1 MTTDWTDDYFQGLA
15 LEAWENEN
23 SPEKT
28 RADADFLLD
37 ALDAGLGTGPARL
50 LDVPCGDGRLALELA
65 RRGYKVTA
73 VDRDAAQLATA
84 KNMASREKAARQE
97 KLSIQWRRAD
107 MRRLRF
113 RGGFDGA
120 FCFGN
125 SFGYFGP
132 DGTAAFLAGM
142 GRALR
147 PGGRLVIDTQVAAE
161 SLLPTLEHRIWQQA
175 GDIAVLAE
183 YAYHPAE
190 SRLDS
195 TFTFIK
201 GQRREVRTASHW
213 VFTIGEIGRMLA
225 ASGVRILHLYADT
238 DGSPFE
244 MGAPRVLLV
253 GGKS

>member
-1 MTTDWTDDYFQGLA
+1 MTTDWTHDYFRGLA

-37 ALDAGLGTGPARL
+37 ALDAGPGARL
-50 LDVPCGDGRLALELA
+50 LDVPCGNGRLALELA
-65 RRGYKVTA
+65 RRGYSLTA
-73 VDRDAAQLATA
+73 VDRDPAQLATA
-84 KNMASREKAARQE
+84 EKAARKE

-147 PGGRLVIDTQVAAE
+147 PGGRLAIDTQVAAE
-161 SLLPTLEHRIWQQA
+161 SLLPTLEHRSWQQA
-175 GDIAVLAE
+175 GAIAVLAE
-183 YAYHPAE
+183 YAYHSAE

-201 GQRREVRTASHW
+201 GQLREVRTASHW

-225 ASGVRILHLYADT
+225 ASGVRIQHLYADT
-238 DGSPFE
+238 AGEPFE
-244 MGAPRVLLV
+244 PGAARLLLV
-253 GGKS
+253 GGKR

>member
-1 MTTDWTDDYFQGLA
+1 MTTDWTEKYFRGLA
-15 LEAWENEN
+15 LQAWENEN
-23 SPEKT
+23 SPEQT

-37 ALDAGLGTGPARL
+37 ALDAGSGARL
-50 LDVPCGDGRLALELA
+50 LDVPCGNGRLSLELA
-65 RRGYKVTA
+65 RRGYRLTA
-73 VDRDAAQLATA
+73 VDQDAAQLAAAEKTA
-84 KNMASREKAARQE
+84 REE
-97 KLSIQWRRAD
+97 KLNVQWRRTD

-125 SFGYFGP
+125 SFGYFGA

-147 PGGRLVIDTQVAAE
+147 PGGRLVIDTEVAAE

-175 GDIAVLAE
+175 GGTAVLAE
-183 YAYHPAE
+183 YTYHPAE

-195 TFTFIK
+195 TFTFIQ
-201 GQRREVRTASHW
+201 GRRREVRAASHW

-225 ASGVRILHLYADT
+225 AAGVRIEHLLADT

-244 MGAPRVLLV
+244 LGAPRLLLV
-253 GGKS
+253 GGKG